1 MSGLKTDKFF
11 VGSQPLFNFPQVIHI
26 KINIFINIAI
36 AVYSVSINTIGSDIF
51 NCKIPMGLDIKRRGW
66 LNEYMF
72 IKQLLSQLGF
82 SAQGGVRGYVSS
94 LLNGKKH
101 RVSPLVEERESFER
115 EVKDQFLKLK
125 EKGLSIPIFT
135 L

>member
-1 MSGLKTDKFF
+1 
-11 VGSQPLFNFPQVIHI
+11 
-26 KINIFINIAI
+26 
-36 AVYSVSINTIGSDIF
+36 
-51 NCKIPMGLDIKRRGW
+51 MGLDIKQAGW
-66 LNEYMF
+66 LNKNMF
-72 IKQLLSQLGF
+72 IKQLLLQLGF
-82 SAQGGVRGYVSS
+82 SAEGGVKGYVTS